1 VLKVNEIFYS
11 IQGESSYWGFPCVF
25 IRLTGCNLRC
35 KYCDT
40 KYAYKRGTKMT
51 VNKIIDS
58 VSKYDCPLVL
68 ITGGEPLLQEE
79 TPLLVQNLIDLRFK
93 VLIETNGTQNINLI
107 KSSAI
112 RVVDIKTPGSG
123 ESDKTDWMN
132 IKWLDER
139 DQVKFVLTSR
149 SDYDWSKQVILNYG
163 LIDRVSVLFS
173 PVFGILNPP
182 DLARWILDD
191 RLHVR
196 LQLSLHKILWP
207 DETSGK

>member
-1 VLKVNEIFYS
+1 
-11 IQGESSYWGFPCVF
+11 
-25 IRLTGCNLRC
+25 
-35 KYCDT
+35 
-40 KYAYKRGTKMT
+40 MT

-58 VSKYDCPLVL
+58 VNKYDCPLIL

-79 TPLLVQNLIDLRFK
+79 TPLLAQNLIDQRFK

-107 KSSAI
+107 KSSAVRI
-112 RVVDIKTPGSG
+112 VDIKTPGSS

-139 DQVKFVLTSR
+139 DQVKFVLTSK

-173 PVFGILNPP
+173 PVLGILNPP
-182 DLARWILDD
+182 DLARWILED

-196 LQLSLHKILWP
+196 LQLPLHKILWP